1 MNDHLPCSGWPE
13 DSTKA
18 EGCLRKSSPRS
29 FLVAH
34 DSDRDQTGIRSG
46 VASGILVSAELV
58 QKVCASAGW

>member
-18 EGCLRKSSPRS
+18 EGRLRKSSPRS

-34 DSDRDQTGIRSG
+34 DSDRDQTGIGCCIRKSRVG
-46 VASGILVSAELV
+46 
-58 QKVCASAGW
+58 